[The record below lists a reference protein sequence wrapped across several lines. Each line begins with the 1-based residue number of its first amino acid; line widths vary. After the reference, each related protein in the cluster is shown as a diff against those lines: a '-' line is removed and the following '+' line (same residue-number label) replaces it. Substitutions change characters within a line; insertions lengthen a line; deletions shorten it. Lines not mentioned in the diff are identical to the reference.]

1 MAQPTTSQNS
11 KKKKK
16 QKKTKKN
23 NGNIH
28 IIFFFNKKFLKVKSN
43 ICADYTY
50 IIDSLRKKK
59 LALTKAYKF
68 KLKAEKI
75 IKACIMIILEGSYE
89 SSRKS

>member
-11 KKKKK
+11 KNKKNKKNKKK
-16 QKKTKKN
+16 QWKYTYN
-23 NGNIH
+23 
-28 IIFFFNKKFLKVKSN
+28 FFFNKKFLKVKSN